1 MKSFL
6 DLIKFLYGPKAISS
20 TVGTRTNVIRL
31 PSGKLQKYLSKELNI
46 EAASDAAAVNAYN
59 EMKELIPEVAKMNDA
74 ERLIFEGN
82 LRRLKNKLEDSGLI
96 QKENVSSGITA
107 LESKVEQLKQKGKEL
122 EKVTGEK
129 VTLTDVLNDLGA
141 SQQSMSRLY
150 DEGLVRAAARQI
162 LINDIKAGK
171 IKNITVSEAINMR
184 EPLDPFRQIYG
195 EGALEQLDSLIPN
208 LRGLKTEVEAEKL
221 ARSKFKFEPDEN
233 RLPGSVSIEEGR
245 KAEQEFGINKPAKV
259 SDFKAEATKRT
270 SIDDLIDE
278 YNANQDKLRLSDEE
292 GGTAIGYEEF
302 QKIQKRNQDIAKA
315 LEEKGISSKV
325 EEAPQAEII
334 PFRKKPTEPEKKA
347 KGGSVGLDYLMGI
360 EPEDTTRENY
370 GLGSGLKVVTKEPAA
385 GFYTYTPSGDGF
397 GLSSIIRAVPQPSA
411 PSITLDAKPAVVRSE
426 DDVVNRYRGYLNSTT
441 PVQSDL
447 EKNYK
452 ELINPSNPMLL
463 TPATGLPVSI
473 PTPVIEGTS
482 FTSPQGE
489 KIRFG
494 GGAVG
499 LIKPNGES
507 YTGPVPENFNFF
519 RYVAANGGAMGLD
532 YLTGMEPSKGYAD
545 GGRIGF
551 KIGGGKKI
559 LDLISK
565 AKKPTKKF
573 TDDEM
578 IAYIKKYKE
587 EGPTL
592 EEFTKKINAETGSN
606 FTPEQLEHAHRVK
619 VAYPH
624 STPIVDSQGKF
635 IGGGLYNPPL
645 DVSISDKEALTESIM
660 KTRKSK
666 GLDVPKKYQKET
678 IETPET
684 LPKAGE
690 GKFTKQQ
697 VLEKIIQKTID
708 ANPTDEYVQKTFPN
722 FIKEIR
728 AKPELANNENVWKT
742 FTQDFPENKRLVVYG
757 DDTVDFFT
765 KGENLPEGMKQTVDL
780 ADTYGI
786 SMQEARRIKQMEP
799 TDQVMEI
806 KKLEVLKNKTQKG
819 MSLED
824 EMNMVLNQYDKSM
837 FIKNDQGMVDVTN
850 PENVQKMAIL
860 LKKDH
865 PEIYKKLE
873 EGMTQT
879 NVLDDF
885 DVTGRKPNANGG
897 LNYLMGI

>member
-31 PSGKLQKYLSKELNI
+31 PSGKLQKYLSKDLNI

-59 EMKELIPEVAKMNDA
+59 EMKELIPEVAKMNDG
-74 ERLIFEGN
+74 ERLVFEGN

-96 QKENVSSGITA
+96 QKENVSSGIVA
-107 LESKVEQLKQKGKEL
+107 IQSKIDELKQAGKEL

-129 VTLTDVLNDLGA
+129 ATLTDVLNNLGA
-141 SQQSMSRLY
+141 SQISLSRMQ

-171 IKNITVSEAINMR
+171 IKNITVSEAINMG

-208 LRGLKTEVEAEKL
+208 FRNLKTEMEAEKL

-278 YNANQDKLRLSDEE
+278 YNANQDRLRLSDEE

-302 QKIQKRNQDIAKA
+302 QKIQKRNEDIAKA
-315 LEEKGISSKV
+315 LEDKGISSKV

-334 PFRKKPTEPEKKA
+334 PFRKKPTEPEGKA
-347 KGGSVGLDYLMGI
+347 DGGRIGYAQG
-360 EPEDTTRENY
+360 
-370 GLGSGLKVVTKEPAA
+370 
-385 GFYTYTPSGDGF
+385 TP
-397 GLSSIIRAVPQPSA
+397 
-411 PSITLDAKPAVVRSE
+411 
-426 DDVVNRYRGYLNSTT
+426 
-441 PVQSDL
+441 
-447 EKNYK
+447 
-452 ELINPSNPMLL
+452 
-463 TPATGLPVSI
+463 
-473 PTPVIEGTS
+473 
-482 FTSPQGE
+482 
-489 KIRFG
+489 
-494 GGAVG
+494 
-499 LIKPNGES
+499 
-507 YTGPVPENFNFF
+507 
-519 RYVAANGGAMGLD
+519 AMGLD

-551 KIGGGKKI
+551 KIGSSKKI

-565 AKKPTKKF
+565 AKKPVKEF

-592 EEFTKKINAETGSN
+592 EEFTKKINEETGSN
-606 FTPEQLEHAHRVK
+606 FTPEQLKQAHRVK

-645 DVSISDKEALTESIM
+645 DVSISDREALTESIM

-666 GLDVPKKYQKET
+666 GLDVPEKEV
-678 IETPET
+678 ETVS
-684 LPKAGE
+684 KAGE

-722 FIKEIR
+722 FIKEIK

-765 KGENLPEGMKQTVDL
+765 KGENLPEGMRQTQEL
-780 ADTYGI
+780 ANTYGI
-786 SMQEARRIKQMEP
+786 SMEEATKIKQMEP

-806 KKLEVLKNKTQKG
+806 KKLEVLKSRTQ
-819 MSLED
+819 
-824 EMNMVLNQYDKSM
+824 
-837 FIKNDQGMVDVTN
+837 
-850 PENVQKMAIL
+850 
-860 LKKDH
+860 
-865 PEIYKKLE
+865 
-873 EGMTQT
+873 
-879 NVLDDF
+879 
-885 DVTGRKPNANGG
+885 NANGG
-897 LNYLMGI
+897 LNYLMGL

>member
-1 MKSFL
+1 MKSLL
-6 DLIKFLYGPKAISS
+6 DLIKLVYGPKAISS
-20 TVGTRTNVIRL
+20 TIGTRTNVIRL
-31 PSGKLQKYLSKELNI
+31 PSGKLQKYISKDLNI
-46 EAASDAAAVNAYN
+46 EAASDAAAQNAYN
-59 EMKELIPEVAKMNDA
+59 EMKELIPEVAKMNDG
-74 ERLIFEGN
+74 ERLVFEGN
-82 LRRLKNKLEDSGLI
+82 LRRLKNKLEASGLI
-96 QKENVSSGITA
+96 QGENVSSGITS

-122 EKVTGEK
+122 EKITGEK
-129 VTLTDVLNDLGA
+129 TTLTDVLNHLGA
-141 SQQSMSRLY
+141 SQQSMSRLN

-171 IKNITVSEAINMR
+171 IKNITVSEAINMG

-208 LRGLKTEVEAEKL
+208 FRGLKTEMEAEKL

-233 RLPGSVSIEEGR
+233 RLPGSTSIEEGR

-278 YNANQDKLRLSDEE
+278 YNANQDRLILTDEE
-292 GGTAIGYEEF
+292 GGTAIGYQEF
-302 QKIQKRNQDIAKA
+302 KQLQKRNEEIAKA
-315 LEEKGISSKV
+315 LETKGISSKV
-325 EEAPQAEII
+325 EETPQAEII
-334 PFRKKPTEPEKKA
+334 PFRKKPTEPEGK
-347 KGGSVGLDYLMGI
+347 
-360 EPEDTTRENY
+360 
-370 GLGSGLKVVTKEPAA
+370 
-385 GFYTYTPSGDGF
+385 
-397 GLSSIIRAVPQPSA
+397 
-411 PSITLDAKPAVVRSE
+411 
-426 DDVVNRYRGYLNSTT
+426 
-441 PVQSDL
+441 
-447 EKNYK
+447 
-452 ELINPSNPMLL
+452 
-463 TPATGLPVSI
+463 
-473 PTPVIEGTS
+473 
-482 FTSPQGE
+482 
-489 KIRFG
+489 
-494 GGAVG
+494 
-499 LIKPNGES
+499 
-507 YTGPVPENFNFF
+507 
-519 RYVAANGGAMGLD
+519 ANGGAMGLD
-532 YLTGMEPSKGYAD
+532 YLTGQEPPKNGYAG

-551 KIGGGKKI
+551 KTGSGKKI
-559 LDLISK
+559 LDIISK
-565 AKKPTKKF
+565 TKKPVKKF

-592 EEFTKKINAETGSN
+592 EEFTKKINKETGSN
-606 FTPEQLEHAHRVK
+606 FTPEQLKQAHKVK

-635 IGGGLYNPPL
+635 IGGALYNPPL
-645 DVSISDKEALTESIM
+645 DVSISNKEALTESIM
-660 KTRKSK
+660 QTRKTK
-666 GLDVPKKYQKET
+666 GLDVPE
-678 IETPET
+678 
-684 LPKAGE
+684 KAGE
-690 GKFTKQQ
+690 GKFTKQE

-708 ANPTDEYVQKTFPN
+708 ANPTDEYIQKTFPN
-722 FIKEIR
+722 FIKEIK
-728 AKPELANNENVWKT
+728 ANPELAKSENVWKT

-837 FIKNDQGMVDVTN
+837 FVKNEQGMVDVTN

-865 PEIYKKLE
+865 PEIYKRLE
-873 EGMTQT
+873 EGTQT
-879 NVLDDF
+879 NVLEDF
-885 DVTGRKPNANGG
+885 DITGRKPNAKGG
-897 LNYLMGI
+897 LNYLTGF

>member
-1 MKSFL
+1 MKSLL
-6 DLIKFLYGPKAISS
+6 DLIKALYGPKAISS
-20 TVGTRTNVIRL
+20 TIGTRTNVIRL

-46 EAASDAAAVNAYN
+46 EAASDAAAQNAYK
-59 EMKELIPEVAKMNDA
+59 EMQELIPEVAKMNDG
-74 ERLIFEGN
+74 ERLVFEGN

-96 QKENVSSGITA
+96 QKENVSSGIVA
-107 LESKVEQLKQKGKEL
+107 IQSKIDELKQAGKEL

-129 VTLTDVLNDLGA
+129 ATLTDVLNNLGA
-141 SQQSMSRLY
+141 SQISLSRMQ

-171 IKNITVSEAINMR
+171 IKNITVSEAINMG

-302 QKIQKRNQDIAKA
+302 QKIQKRNEDIAKA
-315 LEEKGISSKV
+315 LEDKGISSKV

-334 PFRKKPTEPEKKA
+334 PFRKKPTEPEGKA
-347 KGGSVGLDYLMGI
+347 DGGRIGYA
-360 EPEDTTRENY
+360 Y
-370 GLGSGLKVVTKEPAA
+370 G
-385 GFYTYTPSGDGF
+385 TP
-397 GLSSIIRAVPQPSA
+397 
-411 PSITLDAKPAVVRSE
+411 
-426 DDVVNRYRGYLNSTT
+426 
-441 PVQSDL
+441 
-447 EKNYK
+447 
-452 ELINPSNPMLL
+452 
-463 TPATGLPVSI
+463 
-473 PTPVIEGTS
+473 
-482 FTSPQGE
+482 
-489 KIRFG
+489 
-494 GGAVG
+494 
-499 LIKPNGES
+499 
-507 YTGPVPENFNFF
+507 
-519 RYVAANGGAMGLD
+519 AMGLD
-532 YLTGMEPSKGYAD
+532 YLTGMGPSKGYAD

-551 KIGGGKKI
+551 KAGSGKKI
-559 LDLISK
+559 LGLISK
-565 AKKPTKKF
+565 PKKSIKEF

-592 EEFTKKINAETGSN
+592 EDFTKRVNEQTGSN
-606 FTPEQLEHAHRVK
+606 FTPEQLAHAYRVK

-645 DVSISDKEALTESIM
+645 DVSLSDRETLTKSIVQ
-660 KTRKSK
+660 TRKAK
-666 GLDVPKKYQKET
+666 GLSVPKKYQEET
-678 IETPET
+678 TAPITQE
-684 LPKAGE
+684 KAGE
-690 GKFTKQQ
+690 GRFTKQQ

-708 ANPTDEYVQKTFPN
+708 ANPTDEYIQKTFPN

-837 FIKNDQGMVDVTN
+837 FVKNEQGMVDVTN

-865 PEIYKKLE
+865 PEIYKRLE

-879 NVLDDF
+879 NILDDF
-885 DVTGRKPNANGG
+885 DITGRKPNANGG
-897 LNYLMGI
+897 LNYLMGL